1 MARDQSLLDR
11 LAAGLGQFSEDVT
24 GKPSGVLARQR
35 AEQELQQRQQL
46 GNILAGQS
54 IPQFLRPG
62 GAEALSPE
70 ELQRTQLEQL
80 SALGTPGA
88 LEIVRQQAPLTQK
101 PQAPL
106 STVGKIQADINAGR
120 ISPQAGRAAIQRQTQ
135 PRAPLVQISS
145 GEKAKTRTSRD
156 QLTEGLTAV
165 NELIAKIEEDPTR
178 AGILGFGRGV
188 AETAGGVVSDV
199 ASFIPGF
206 EGVQK
211 TVEGLQPKLG
221 ESIRGLRPLQNKL
234 ASGLA
239 RSRFGESGRIPVQ
252 QLELARK
259 DVNIAEATS
268 GRQTLDSLRQ
278 VRKELQ
284 SSLDALIGRA
294 GEAGFA
300 LPVKKSPV
308 IKLDENFNII
318 Q

>member
-1 MARDQSLLDR
+1 MSSILSQIG
-11 LAAGLGQFSEDVT
+11 AGLSGFSAGLAD
-24 GKPSGVLARQR
+24 PSASLKLVQQR
-35 AEQELQQRQQL
+35 KKEQLEQQERQQL
-46 GNILAGQS
+46 GNILAGRS
-54 IPQFLRPG
+54 TPEFLRPG
-62 GAEALSPE
+62 GAEGLTPQQSQQLQLNELAGLATPESLKILQGISP
-70 ELQRTQLEQL
+70 L
-80 SALGTPGA
+80 A
-88 LEIVRQQAPLTQK
+88 QK
-101 PQAPL
+101 PVTAASPL
-106 STVGKIQADINAGR
+106 GKL
-120 ISPQAGRAAIQRQTQ
+120 RQDLTNKKITQ
-135 PRAPLVQISS
+135 EGFDKAKKKLLAPRAPLVQITS

-156 QLTEGLTAV
+156 QLTEGLAAV
-165 NELIAKIEEDPTR
+165 NELISKIEEDPTR
-178 AGILGFGRGV
+178 AGILGFGRGI
-188 AETAGGVVSDV
+188 AETAGGVISDV
-199 ASFIPGF
+199 SSFLPGF

-211 TVEGLQPKLG
+211 SVEGLQPKLG

-239 RSRFGESGRIPVQ
+239 RSRFGDSGRIPVQ

-284 SSLDALIGRA
+284 TSLESLVGRA
-294 GEAGFA
+294 GEAGFD